1 MSKDNDNSAALKE
14 KATTAKRSEGQDD
27 ASLRASSR
35 DANTTTMDAEKA
47 TSLIIAPYVTEKT
60 FNQIEK
66 ENKLAFIV
74 SEKANKKQILE
85 ALQILYETEAAE
97 VNTARTI
104 RGKKAFVRFKAPDGA
119 RELATK
125 LGLV

>member
-1 MSKDNDNSAALKE
+1 MSKETKS
-14 KATTAKRSEGQDD
+14 
-27 ASLRASSR
+27 
-35 DANTTTMDAEKA
+35 TTTTPQPAPKKIENAAAAGITAEEA
-47 TSLIIAPYVTEKT
+47 RMLIIAPYVTEKT
-60 FNQIEK
+60 FTQIEK

-74 SEKANKKQILE
+74 ADKASKKEVIE
-85 ALQILYETEAAE
+85 AIRILYEAEATE

-104 RGKKAFVRFKAPDGA
+104 RGKKAFVKFKAPEGA

>member
-1 MSKDNDNSAALKE
+1 VSKETAGQPKPAPAAEAE
-14 KATTAKRSEGQDD
+14 KTKTGMTSEVA
-27 ASLRASSR
+27 ASL
-35 DANTTTMDAEKA
+35 
-47 TSLIIAPYVTEKT
+47 IVAPYVTEKT

-74 SEKANKKQILE
+74 SEKAGKKEIME
-85 ALQILYETEAAE
+85 AIRILYEAE
-97 VNTARTI
+97 VDVVNTTRTI
-104 RGKKAFVRFKAPDGA
+104 RGKKAFAHFKSPEGA

>member
-1 MSKDNDNSAALKE
+1 MSKENNDTVKPAAAAAPKKE
-14 KATTAKRSEGQDD
+14 SNTAIASTMTAEQATT
-27 ASLRASSR
+27 
-35 DANTTTMDAEKA
+35 M
-47 TSLIIAPYVTEKT
+47 IIAPYVTEKT
-60 FNQIEK
+60 FTQIER

-74 SEKANKKQILE
+74 ADHAGKKQIIE
-85 ALQILYETEAAE
+85 AIRILYEAEATE

-104 RGKKAFVRFKAPDGA
+104 RGKKAFVRFKAPEGA

>member
-1 MSKDNDNSAALKE
+1 MSEKTTTEKESEKKE
-14 KATTAKRSEGQDD
+14 KPVTRKTSTEANATTEETSGIEMSAEE
-27 ASLRASSR
+27 AS
-35 DANTTTMDAEKA
+35 T
-47 TSLIIAPYVTEKT
+47 IIVAPYVTEKT

-74 SEKANKKQILE
+74 SEKASKKKIIE
-85 ALQILYETEAAE
+85 AIQILYEAEATE

-104 RGKKAFVRFKAPDGA
+104 PGKKAFVKFKEPEGA

>member
-1 MSKDNDNSAALKE
+1 MSKDIPETTAATEAKKE
-14 KATTAKRSEGQDD
+14 KPAAPRKIETASAEQTGDMTAEQ
-27 ASLRASSR
+27 A
-35 DANTTTMDAEKA
+35 AN
-47 TSLIIAPYVTEKT
+47 LIVAPYVTEKT
-60 FNQIEK
+60 FTQIEK

-74 SEKANKKQILE
+74 AEKASKNEIME
-85 ALQILYETEAAE
+85 AIRILYETETTE

-104 RGKKAFVRFKAPDGA
+104 RGKKAFVRFKSPEGA

>member
-1 MSKDNDNSAALKE
+1 MSKETTKAAAVSEPKKEAPKKE
-14 KATTAKRSEGQDD
+14 KTTTA
-27 ASLRASSR
+27 LSSGM
-35 DANTTTMDAEKA
+35 TAEEA
-47 TSLIIAPYVTEKT
+47 TALIIAPYVTEKT

-74 SEKANKKQILE
+74 AEKASKKEIME
-85 ALQILYETEAAE
+85 AIQILYEVEATE

-104 RGKKAFVRFKAPDGA
+104 RGKKAFVRFKAPEGA

>member
-1 MSKDNDNSAALKE
+1 MSSENKPAPAAEGMSAE
-14 KATTAKRSEGQDD
+14 QAT
-27 ASLRASSR
+27 
-35 DANTTTMDAEKA
+35 NI
-47 TSLIIAPYVTEKT
+47 IIAPYVTEKT

-66 ENKLAFIV
+66 ENKLSFMVAEHA
-74 SEKANKKQILE
+74 SKGQIIE
-85 ALQILYETEAAE
+85 AIRILYETEAAE

-104 RGKKAFVRFKAPDGA
+104 RGKKAFVRFVAPEGA

>member
-1 MSKDNDNSAALKE
+1 MSKE
-14 KATTAKRSEGQDD
+14 
-27 ASLRASSR
+27 
-35 DANTTTMDAEKA
+35 TTTKAESKKEAPAAPKKTENATAAPAIDMTAEEA

-60 FNQIEK
+60 FTQIEK

-74 SEKANKKQILE
+74 AEKASKKQIMN
-85 ALQILYETEAAE
+85 AIQILYEAEATE

-104 RGKKAFVRFKAPDGA
+104 RGKKAFVKFKAPEGA

>member
-1 MSKDNDNSAALKE
+1 MSTEKSAATTKSMTAE
-14 KATTAKRSEGQDD
+14 EATTIV
-27 ASLRASSR
+27 L
-35 DANTTTMDAEKA
+35 
-47 TSLIIAPYVTEKT
+47 APYVTEKT

-66 ENKLAFIV
+66 ENKLSFKV
-74 SEKANKKQILE
+74 SEHATKDQIIE
-85 ALQILYETEAAE
+85 AIRILYEAEADE

-104 RGKKAFVRFKAPDGA
+104 QGKKAFVRFKAPEGA

>member
-1 MSKDNDNSAALKE
+1 VSDKE
-14 KATTAKRSEGQDD
+14 KVAESAKSAPPAEPKQSIGTMTAE
-27 ASLRASSR
+27 
-35 DANTTTMDAEKA
+35 EA

-60 FNQIEK
+60 FTQIEK

-74 SEKANKKQILE
+74 SEKASKKKIVE
-85 ALQILYETEAAE
+85 AIRILYESEIDE

-104 RGKKAFVRFKAPDGA
+104 RGKKAFARFKTPEGA
-119 RELATK
+119 RDLATK

>member
-1 MSKDNDNSAALKE
+1 MSKETTTNTAAEEPKE
-14 KATTAKRSEGQDD
+14 KKLVAAKDEIAVSASDMTAEE
-27 ASLRASSR
+27 AMA
-35 DANTTTMDAEKA
+35 M
-47 TSLIIAPYVTEKT
+47 IIAPYVTEKT

-74 SEKANKKQILE
+74 TETATKKEIME
-85 ALQILYETEAAE
+85 AIQILYESEATD
-97 VNTARTI
+97 VNTSRTI
-104 RGKKAFVRFKAPDGA
+104 RGKKAFVRFKAPEGA

>member
-1 MSKDNDNSAALKE
+1 MSKETATKPAEKKNDKSE
-14 KATTAKRSEGQDD
+14 VITTAPAPGMTAE
-27 ASLRASSR
+27 RAS
-35 DANTTTMDAEKA
+35 T
-47 TSLIIAPYVTEKT
+47 LIVAPYVTEKT

-74 SEKANKKQILE
+74 AEKASKKEIIE
-85 ALQILYETEAAE
+85 AIQILYETEAIE
-97 VNTARTI
+97 VNTTRTI
-104 RGKKAFVRFKAPDGA
+104 RGKKAFVRFKAPEGA

>member
-1 MSKDNDNSAALKE
+1 MSKNEGKPPAPEAGSMTAE
-14 KATTAKRSEGQDD
+14 EATTVI
-27 ASLRASSR
+27 L
-35 DANTTTMDAEKA
+35 
-47 TSLIIAPYVTEKT
+47 APYVTEKT

-66 ENKLAFIV
+66 ENKLSFMVAEHASKGRIV
-74 SEKANKKQILE
+74 E
-85 ALQILYETEAAE
+85 AIRILYEAEAAE

-104 RGKKAFVRFKAPDGA
+104 RGKKAFVKFKEPEGA

>member
-1 MSKDNDNSAALKE
+1 MSEDTVKTSEAAEAKKEKPAALN
-14 KATTAKRSEGQDD
+14 KAETA
-27 ASLRASSR
+27 ATAP
-35 DANTTTMDAEKA
+35 ANDMTAEQAAK
-47 TSLIIAPYVTEKT
+47 LIVAPYVTEKT
-60 FNQIEK
+60 FTQIEK

-74 SEKANKKQILE
+74 AEKSSKKEIME
-85 ALQILYETEAAE
+85 AIRILYETETTE

-104 RGKKAFVRFKAPDGA
+104 RGKKAFVRFKSPEGA

>member
-1 MSKDNDNSAALKE
+1 MSKDTPETTAAAEAKKE
-14 KATTAKRSEGQDD
+14 KPAAPRKTETASAEQ
-27 ASLRASSR
+27 A
-35 DANTTTMDAEKA
+35 AN
-47 TSLIIAPYVTEKT
+47 LIVAPYVTEKT
-60 FNQIEK
+60 FTQIEK

-74 SEKANKKQILE
+74 AEKASKNEIME
-85 ALQILYETEAAE
+85 AIRILYETETTE

-104 RGKKAFVRFKAPDGA
+104 RGKKAFVRFKSPEGA

>member
-1 MSKDNDNSAALKE
+1 MSKENVSTGKTTASEETKFETSGMTSEQAAAL
-14 KATTAKRSEGQDD
+14 
-27 ASLRASSR
+27 
-35 DANTTTMDAEKA
+35 
-47 TSLIIAPYVTEKT
+47 IVAPYVTEKT
-60 FNQIEK
+60 FSQIEK

-74 SEKANKKQILE
+74 SELAGKKEIIE
-85 ALQILYETEAAE
+85 AIRILYESEVDK

-104 RGKKAFVRFKAPDGA
+104 RGKKAFAHFKAPEGA

>member
-1 MSKDNDNSAALKE
+1 MSKDIPEATAATEAKKE
-14 KATTAKRSEGQDD
+14 KPAAPRKIETASAVYTGDMTAEQ
-27 ASLRASSR
+27 A
-35 DANTTTMDAEKA
+35 AN
-47 TSLIIAPYVTEKT
+47 LIVAPYVTEKT
-60 FNQIEK
+60 FTQIEK

-74 SEKANKKQILE
+74 AEKASKNEIME
-85 ALQILYETEAAE
+85 AIRILYETETTV

-104 RGKKAFVRFKAPDGA
+104 RGKKAFVRFKSPEGA

>member
-1 MSKDNDNSAALKE
+1 MSKETTKAAEPKKE
-14 KATTAKRSEGQDD
+14 APEKDENATAAPTSGMTAE
-27 ASLRASSR
+27 
-35 DANTTTMDAEKA
+35 EA
-47 TSLIIAPYVTEKT
+47 TALIIAPYVTEKT
-60 FNQIEK
+60 FSQIEK

-74 SEKANKKQILE
+74 AEKAGKKQIME
-85 ALQILYETEAAE
+85 AIQILYEAEATE

-104 RGKKAFVRFKAPDGA
+104 RGKKAFVRFKAPEGA

>member
-1 MSKDNDNSAALKE
+1 MSKETATKAAAESKKEAPSAPKKDASVAAAPTGGMTAE
-14 KATTAKRSEGQDD
+14 EATT
-27 ASLRASSR
+27 
-35 DANTTTMDAEKA
+35 M
-47 TSLIIAPYVTEKT
+47 IIAPYVTEKT
-60 FNQIEK
+60 FSQIEK

-74 SEKANKKQILE
+74 AEKASKKQIVE
-85 ALQILYETEAAE
+85 AILILYEAEATE

-104 RGKKAFVRFKAPDGA
+104 RGKKAFVRFKAPEGA

>member
-1 MSKDNDNSAALKE
+1 MSKETIKAAAASEPKKEAPKKE
-14 KATTAKRSEGQDD
+14 KTTTA
-27 ASLRASSR
+27 LSSGM
-35 DANTTTMDAEKA
+35 TAEEA

-74 SEKANKKQILE
+74 AERAGKREIME
-85 ALQILYETEAAE
+85 AIQILYEVEATE

-104 RGKKAFVRFKAPDGA
+104 RGKKAFVRFKAPEGA

>member
-1 MSKDNDNSAALKE
+1 MSKDTTTKGTATETKEEALTK
-14 KATTAKRSEGQDD
+14 TAKQTL
-27 ASLRASSR
+27 ASGMTA
-35 DANTTTMDAEKA
+35 DEA
-47 TSLIIAPYVTEKT
+47 TALIIAPYVTEKT

-74 SEKANKKQILE
+74 AEKASKKEIMQAI
-85 ALQILYETEAAE
+85 QILYENETTE
-97 VNTARTI
+97 VNTTRTI
-104 RGKKAFVRFKAPDGA
+104 RGKKAFVRFKAPEGA

>member
-1 MSKDNDNSAALKE
+1 MSKETANQPKAAEAESE
-14 KATTAKRSEGQDD
+14 KLVAEMTSEEA
-27 ASLRASSR
+27 ASL
-35 DANTTTMDAEKA
+35 
-47 TSLIIAPYVTEKT
+47 IVAPYVTEKT

-74 SEKANKKQILE
+74 SEKAGKKEIIQAIR
-85 ALQILYETEAAE
+85 ILYEAEVDE
-97 VNTARTI
+97 VNTTRTI
-104 RGKKAFVRFKAPDGA
+104 RGKKAFAHFKSPEGA

>member
-1 MSKDNDNSAALKE
+1 MSKNESKPSAPEVSSMTAE
-14 KATTAKRSEGQDD
+14 EATTVI
-27 ASLRASSR
+27 L
-35 DANTTTMDAEKA
+35 
-47 TSLIIAPYVTEKT
+47 APYVTEKT

-66 ENKLAFIV
+66 ENKLSFMVAEHASKSRI
-74 SEKANKKQILE
+74 IE
-85 ALQILYETEAAE
+85 AIRILYEAEAAE

-104 RGKKAFVRFKAPDGA
+104 RGKKAFVKFREPEGA

>member
-1 MSKDNDNSAALKE
+1 MSKDVIAPEAAPKKE
-14 KATTAKRSEGQDD
+14 ARVAPEPKTGMTADQAAT
-27 ASLRASSR
+27 
-35 DANTTTMDAEKA
+35 
-47 TSLIIAPYVTEKT
+47 LIIVPYVTEKT

-74 SEKANKKQILE
+74 AEKAGKKEIME
-85 ALQILYETEAAE
+85 AIQILYEAEAVE
-97 VNTARTI
+97 VNTTRTI
-104 RGKKAFVRFKAPDGA
+104 RGKKAFVRFKAPEGA